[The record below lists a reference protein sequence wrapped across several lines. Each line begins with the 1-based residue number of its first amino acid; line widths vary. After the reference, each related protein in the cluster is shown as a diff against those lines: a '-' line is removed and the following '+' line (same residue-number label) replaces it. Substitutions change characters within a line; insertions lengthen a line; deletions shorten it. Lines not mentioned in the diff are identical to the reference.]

1 MNMTTTQQ
9 AGGLSAGIS
18 GFTLKMIAV
27 VTMLIDHTA
36 ASILERMAVSIDE
49 EGFYV
54 VTNEE
59 LYSIYMVMR
68 IIGRMAF
75 PIYCFLLVEGFVHTK
90 NVKKYVLRL
99 FVFALISE
107 LPFDMA
113 LFNSFW
119 NVEYNNVFFTLFI
132 GLATIAGLDYME
144 RYVKSGKL
152 LRILIMLCVV
162 GAGMLVADIL
172 RTDYGMAGIATIV
185 TMYLLRN
192 KKNVSFTVG
201 VLVLTFLAGILEA
214 AALLMTIP
222 VYFYNGTRGRQMKY
236 FFYAFYPVHLLILAG
251 ICAILG
257 LGI

>member
-36 ASILERMAVSIDE
+36 ASILERMAVSVDAD
-49 EGFYV
+49 GFYV

-185 TMYLLRN
+185 TMYQLRN
-192 KKNVSFTVG
+192 KKNVSFPVG

>member
-1 MNMTTTQQ
+1 M
-9 AGGLSAGIS
+9 
-18 GFTLKMIAV
+18 
-27 VTMLIDHTA
+27 
-36 ASILERMAVSIDE
+36 
-49 EGFYV
+49 
-54 VTNEE
+54 
-59 LYSIYMVMR
+59 
-68 IIGRMAF
+68 
-75 PIYCFLLVEGFVHTK
+75 
-90 NVKKYVLRL
+90 KKYAFRL
-99 FVFALISE
+99 FLFALLSE

-119 NVEYNNVFFTLFI
+119 NMEYNNVFFTLFI
-132 GLATIAGLDYME
+132 GLATIAGLDYMDKN
-144 RYVKSGKL
+144 VKSGKL

-162 GAGMLVADIL
+162 GAGMLLADIL

-192 KKNVSFTVG
+192 KKNVSFTAG